1 MHRLFRC
8 AQRFSCAALPLILL
22 MTTVSGCAP
31 ESPDDGLAGL
41 RRPGE
46 VSSIDPA
53 GSPAATP
60 SEGRSSSQPPDPGQP
75 PVEPLPLQHYTLVG
89 RDYDT
94 VRQALAEL
102 AAQCM
107 ADQGFDMEARQ
118 SPPARGVLIDITFRR
133 YGAPETLEDA
143 KEAGY
148 GMPARAEGGSDEDL
162 DEPLS
167 DAALAAY
174 MGSEDEMQEA
184 WKKRRR
190 AGCLGEADRQLMGD
204 ATVIGASGQAQ
215 PQLVQDVNM
224 DPRSTDS
231 PETREATREFS
242 ACMAAAGYPGL
253 EDPFDVP
260 AQFEAGDESGR
271 PSEAEKQ
278 AAVTQFGCFEES
290 GVREAMRAA
299 EVAFQTKAIEA
310 NPEAFAQI
318 RRELDDVV
326 RRATTVVAEG
336 SGQ

>member
-1 MHRLFRC
+1 MV
-8 AQRFSCAALPLILL
+8 PLILL
-22 MTTVSGCAP
+22 TTGGGCSSAA
-31 ESPDDGLAGL
+31 PDDGLTGL
-41 RRPGE
+41 RRAGDVPSA
-46 VSSIDPA
+46 VASS
-53 GSPAATP
+53 GS
-60 SEGRSSSQPPDPGQP
+60 RSAETTSSAPPRPGQP
-75 PVEPLPLQHYTLVG
+75 AVEPLPLQHYMLVG

-118 SPPARGVLIDITFRR
+118 PPPARGMLIDITFRR

-148 GMPARAEGGSDEDL
+148 GVPARAEGGSDEDL

-174 MGSEDEMQEA
+174 MGSEDEMHEA

-190 AGCLGEADRQLMGD
+190 AGCVGEADRQLMGD
-204 ATVIGASGQAQ
+204 ASVIEASGLAQA
-215 PQLVQDVNM
+215 QLVQDVNI

-242 ACMAAAGYPGL
+242 GCMARAGYPGL

-271 PSEAEKQ
+271 PSDAEKQ